1 MDESFSVERGTVRIS
16 RENESQLISL
26 RLGVTKYDV
35 SASADEEK
43 ERIDEWH
50 RYLNEDG
57 DEES

>member
-1 MDESFSVERGTVRIS
+1 MDGSFNVERGMVRIS
-16 RENESQLISL
+16 RQNEPSVISL
-26 RLGVTKYDV
+26 RLGLTKYDV
-35 SASADEEK
+35 AASADEEK